1 MDKFW
6 EDTMNYLLG
15 IVLYHGQLP
24 DDKSWCKQY
33 EYEVNNMVE
42 DIMNFHNKNADA
54 GLEVSN
60 EAMARFLVYTEAAH
74 IGEAAHVGFVNSCPI
89 DESQLLMIAAKIND
103 ELN

>member
-1 MDKFW
+1 MI
-6 EDTMNYLLG
+6 N
-15 IVLYHGQLP
+15 HG
-24 DDKSWCKQY
+24 
-33 EYEVNNMVE
+33 
-42 DIMNFHNKNADA
+42 
-54 GLEVSN
+54 